1 MKRSSRIP
9 LSKKIK
15 NMSKSIIIL
24 LVAFTLGISATSA
37 QKNKEFTGTVKME
50 VKGLSCPFCA
60 YGLEKN
66 LKKISNIEKITI
78 NVEEAFVT
86 LIIKEGQS
94 VLEEDLKKKVKDA
107 GFTAGEIKVIS
118 NE

>member
-1 MKRSSRIP
+1 M
-9 LSKKIK
+9 
-15 NMSKSIIIL
+15 KSIINL
-24 LVAFTLGISATSA
+24 LVVFLIGSATVVA
-37 QKNKEFTGTVKME
+37 QENKELSGTVKME

-66 LKKISNIEKITI
+66 LKEISPVQKITI

-86 LIIKEGQS
+86 LLIEEGKTVS
-94 VLEEDLKKKVKDA
+94 IADLKKKVKDA
-107 GFTAGEIKVIS
+107 GFTPGDIKETS

>member
-9 LSKKIK
+9 FIK
-15 NMSKSIIIL
+15 YFKTMSKSIIIL
-24 LVAFTLGISATSA
+24 LAVFTIGFTSA
-37 QKNKEFTGTVKME
+37 SAQETKKITGTVRME
-50 VKGLSCPFCA
+50 VNGLSCPFCA

-66 LKKISNIEKITI
+66 LKEIPNIDNITI
-78 NVEEAFVT
+78 DVEEAFVT
-86 LIIKEGQS
+86 LIIKEGQA

-107 GFTAGEIKVIS
+107 GFTAGKINEIS